1 VASLYAG
8 MLTKVG
14 VYVLLRIFCQVFPPE
29 LELVHTALAWLAAA
43 TMLFGVLGAV
53 SRNFIRGI
61 LSFHILSQIGYMV
74 LAIGLFTEYSIAAAI
89 FYIIHHIIVK
99 ATLFMVGGVAVVI
112 NRSDD
117 LEKTGGLWVVAPILG
132 VVFLLQALSLAGLP
146 PLSGFWGKY
155 MIVVEGVRQGRWVL
169 VAIALLA
176 GVLTL
181 FSMLKIW
188 NGTFWRS
195 AEGVPLRTGDR
206 RWKYMTAVTV
216 GMAVLSVGI
225 GLGAEFVLRV
235 AHEAARQLVDRAG
248 FIERLLGSGGGAV

>member
-1 VASLYAG
+1 

-14 VYVLLRIFCQVFPPE
+14 VYVLLRIFGQVFPPE
-29 LELVHTALAWLAAA
+29 LFSVHITLAWLAAA

-74 LAIGLFTEYSIAAAI
+74 LAIGLFTEYAIGAAI
-89 FYIIHHIIVK
+89 FYVIHHIIVK

-117 LEKTGGLWVVAPILG
+117 LEKTGGLWAVAPILG
-132 VVFLLQALSLAGLP
+132 IVFLLQALSLAGLP

-155 MIVVEGVRQGRWVL
+155 MIIVEGVRQGRWVL

-188 NGTFWRS
+188 NGAFWRS
-195 AEGVPLRTGDR
+195 GAGVPLKIRDR
-206 RWKYMTAVTV
+206 RWKPMTAVTV
-216 GMAVLSVGI
+216 GMTLLSLGI
-225 GLGAEFVLRV
+225 GLGAEFVLQI
-235 AHEAARQLVDRAG
+235 AQEAARQLMDRAG
-248 FIERLLGSGGGAV
+248 YIERLLGTMGGVSA